1 MQGTLRTQNVI
12 DIAADLFDD
21 CGYSRTQILWFLRC
35 LVANGVWDATDDTIT
50 RVFDLIVG

>member
-21 CGYSRTQILWFLRC
+21 CGYSRMQILWFLRC
-35 LVANGVWDATDDTIT
+35 LAENGVWDATDDTIT